1 MCYTREQIETAVK
14 AKGYKWFTADNYDV
28 NIVGVRNADTNG
40 EVTNKF
46 DDCVTLSYRDDAGE
60 WHFHCF
66 DATTDPGS
74 HWTEKQLLNKNG
86 VAILKEGQYR
96 GSHMIGLHQGKYEAL
111 RQKKPLKVY
120 RDGDKDGVYDFI
132 EENVHE
138 GIYGINIHRATSRE
152 GGKSV
157 QVDKW
162 SAGCQVIA
170 ANADFKLLMEVVN
183 KAAKIWGN
191 SFTYTLINSN
201 DVT

>member
-1 MCYTREQIETAVK
+1 MCYTREQIEAAVK
-14 AKGYKWFTADNYDV
+14 AKGYKWFTGDNYDV
-28 NIVGVRNADTNG
+28 NIVGVRNAETEG
-40 EVTNKF
+40 KVTNRF
-46 DDCVTLSYRDDAGE
+46 DDCVTLSYKDENGE
-60 WHFHCF
+60 WNFHCF

-74 HWTEKQLLNKNG
+74 HWEKNIMRKEG

-96 GSHMIGLHQGKYEAL
+96 GSHKIGLHAGKYEAL
-111 RQKKPLKVY
+111 RQQKPLKVY
-120 RDGDKDGVYDFI
+120 RDNDKDGVYDFI

-170 ANADFKLLMEVVN
+170 ANADFKLFMEVVN
-183 KAAKIWGN
+183 KAAKVWGN

-201 DVT
+201 DVA

>member
-14 AKGYKWFTADNYDV
+14 AKGYKWFTSDNYDV

-120 RDGDKDGVYDFI
+120 RDNDKDGVYDFI

-170 ANADFKLLMEVVN
+170 ANANFKLLMEVVN

-201 DVT
+201 DIA

>member
-28 NIVGVRNADTNG
+28 NIVGVRNAETEG
-40 EVTNKF
+40 KVTNRF
-46 DDCVTLSYRDDAGE
+46 DDCVTISYKDENGE
-60 WHFHCF
+60 WNFHCF

-74 HWTEKQLLNKNG
+74 HWEKNIMRKEG
-86 VAILKEGQYR
+86 VAILKEDQYR

-120 RDGDKDGVYDFI
+120 RDNDKDGVYDFI

-152 GGKSV
+152 GSKSV

-170 ANADFKLLMEVVN
+170 ANNDFKLLMEVVN

-201 DVT
+201 DIA